1 MPRYAYVNGE
11 FARFGQA
18 TVHIEDRGLQFADS
32 VYEVWAVKNGVL
44 LDNIGH
50 LERLKRSLN
59 LLRIAAPLPL
69 HALKPIID
77 NLLRLNRVKDGLVY
91 LQITRGVAP
100 RDHPFPKNALPSII
114 ITVRPKNYAQ
124 LESKAQKGIQI
135 VTKKDLRWKRVDI
148 KTTNLLP
155 NLLAKQEAIDEGA
168 DDVWFY
174 DENGNITEGSAQNAW
189 IVNKAGNLQTRG
201 LGDDI
206 LGGITRSRIM
216 ALAKDLEIKIEERPF
231 SIEEA
236 KEAREAFVTS
246 ATSFV
251 TAVVAID
258 GKSIGNGNV
267 GSIATLLR
275 KTYFE
280 N

>member
-216 ALAKDLEIKIEERPF
+216 ALAKDLDIKIEERPF

>member
-1 MPRYAYVNGE
+1 MSRYAYVNGE
-11 FARFGQA
+11 FARFDQA
-18 TVHIEDRGLQFADS
+18 TVHIEDRGLQFGDS
-32 VYEVWAVKNGVL
+32 VYEVWAVKNCVL

-59 LLRIAAPLPL
+59 MLRIAAPLPL
-69 HALKPIID
+69 HALRPIID

-124 LESKAQKGIQI
+124 LEAKAQKGIQI

-216 ALAKDLEIKIEERPF
+216 ALAKGLDIKIEERPF

-236 KEAREAFVTS
+236 KQAREAFVTS

>member
-69 HALKPIID
+69 HALKPIIG